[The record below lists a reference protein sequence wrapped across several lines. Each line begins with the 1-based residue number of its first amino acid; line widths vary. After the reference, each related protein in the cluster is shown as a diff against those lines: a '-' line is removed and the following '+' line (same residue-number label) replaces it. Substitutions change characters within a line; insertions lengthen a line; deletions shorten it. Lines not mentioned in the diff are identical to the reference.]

1 MAKVAKS
8 PGVDKSDNNKNPS
21 FHNSVGYAFVYGQF
35 FGLLP
40 FDGVLAKDENQVE
53 FRWKSLKTIYSLI
66 FLFCGTAESAM
77 GIRRL
82 LRLGFKLNFA
92 EGLLFFILSMVRSF
106 ILFHLARN
114 WKTIIKRWRTCED
127 VFLRDPYRV
136 KGWSLRRKITTIF
149 FIMAALSMSKVLFS
163 HIYRYRI
170 KSIHNFQPN
179 TFSSW
184 QLL

>member
-8 PGVDKSDNNKNPS
+8 AGIENPENTKNPS
-21 FHNSVGYAFVYGQF
+21 FHNSVGYAFLYGQF

-53 FRWKSLKTIYSLI
+53 FRWKSLKTIYSLV
-66 FLFCGTAESAM
+66 FLFCGSAESAM

-92 EGLLFFILSMVRSF
+92 EGLLFFVLSMVRSF
-106 ILFHLARN
+106 ILFRLARN

-136 KGWSLRRKITTIF
+136 KGWSLRKKITIIF
-149 FIMAALSMSKVLFS
+149 FIMAALSFSKVLFLP
-163 HIYRYRI
+163 IYR
-170 KSIHNFQPN
+170 
-179 TFSSW
+179 
-184 QLL
+184 